1 MDAIEQTSPATY
13 ELPMLERGLVAPAE
27 PPEAEAGALPEPL
40 LLQNV
45 KWFCQLR
52 WAVTCSLTL
61 LGIAGFFPEM
71 LAKVGLE
78 VPVRWPFVMAGVL
91 AFFNV
96 LFLIHA
102 RGLAGDTSK
111 RAAMTSLWFQIILD
125 LIVLTGV
132 VHHVGSLE
140 TYIACA
146 YLFHIVLACIFLSA
160 RQSFSV
166 MAMASGMY
174 VLCVLLEERGFIPN
188 SSIYADHGL
197 RKHIAS
203 LPGEGMF
210 RVASLLAILF
220 VVWYLT
226 SHLSGLVRD
235 RDRRLADTNE
245 RLALTQQEKT
255 SHMLRTTHEL
265 KAPFAAIHANSQ
277 LLLKG
282 YCGEL
287 PDEALDVIMKISSR
301 CRRLASQIQDML
313 QLANLNS
320 ISRDSLDWAE
330 LDLAEVLTWC
340 VKQALPMAEERR
352 ISIQT
357 DIQPAMARGVEDHV
371 KMCLSNLIA
380 NACSYSREGG
390 CVEVKCSPRHGGGA
404 IVTVQDN
411 GIGIARDKL
420 PHIFDEYYRT
430 EEAVMHNKDSTGLGL
445 AIVRH
450 VARSHNLR
458 IQVDSEPAKG
468 TRFTVE
474 FRSRQRLGNVSK
486 TQMEV

>member
-1 MDAIEQTSPATY
+1 MSVIVDIFVDQLLGWRCIATEEELDVGALLTLDLLAQLPRALHHDAVE
-13 ELPMLERGLVAPAE
+13 ELGCDPNLGGLRVRGL
-27 PPEAEAGALPEPL
+27 
-40 LLQNV
+40 
-45 KWFCQLR
+45 R
-52 WAVTCSLTL
+52 
-61 LGIAGFFPEM
+61 
-71 LAKVGLE
+71 
-78 VPVRWPFVMAGVL
+78 
-91 AFFNV
+91 
-96 LFLIHA
+96 
-102 RGLAGDTSK
+102 
-111 RAAMTSLWFQIILD
+111 
-125 LIVLTGV
+125 
-132 VHHVGSLE
+132 HHG
-140 TYIACA
+140 
-146 YLFHIVLACIFLSA
+146 
-160 RQSFSV
+160 R
-166 MAMASGMY
+166 
-174 VLCVLLEERGFIPN
+174 
-188 SSIYADHGL
+188 
-197 RKHIAS
+197 
-203 LPGEGMF
+203 
-210 RVASLLAILF
+210 
-220 VVWYLT
+220 
-226 SHLSGLVRD
+226 
-235 RDRRLADTNE
+235 
-245 RLALTQQEKT
+245 
-255 SHMLRTTHEL
+255 
-265 KAPFAAIHANSQ
+265 ANSQ